1 MSNRS
6 NKSPVMKIIRIGFAE
21 NDVIPSIDRLS
32 ILDNGYFVSPATRQA
47 RGYLTTDVSSPIA
60 GIIPRKNRLLSP
72 YSLSKCKARLLISLK
87 SAWSNTVSRPIDFW
101 KR

>member
-1 MSNRS
+1 MATAMSSSS
-6 NKSPVMKIIRIGFAE
+6 NNSPVMKIIRIGFAE

-72 YSLSKCKARLLISLK
+72 YSLKQVQGPVAHKPEVSMVKYSLQ
-87 SAWSNTVSRPIDFW
+87 TH
-101 KR
+101 